1 MDVFDKVMTPADGVA
16 WITGAS
22 AGIGRAVALALAG
35 RGWTVHATA
44 RGEEALKALASE
56 AEGRIVPQ
64 PGDVTDPEA
73 MSRIVAG
80 ITAECPLVLTLL
92 NAGVYK
98 PMRMQNFRASD
109 ARLTFDV
116 NLTGVA
122 NCLEP
127 VLEHMVGR
135 GHGHIALT
143 ASVAGFRGLPD
154 AGPYA
159 ASKAGLI
166 ALAESLAMDAP
177 ETGVRISVVN
187 PGFVETEAT
196 AVNDFEMPFLMQPE
210 EAAEAIVAG
219 LFRPGFEITF
229 PKRFAAI
236 LRTVGKLPNRAY
248 FRAVRRATNWSEKDV
263 PEKTSR

>member
-1 MDVFDKVMTPADGVA
+1 MEVFDKVMTPDDGVA
-16 WITGAS
+16 WVTGAS
-22 AGIGRAVALALAG
+22 GGIGRATALKLAD

-44 RGEEALKALASE
+44 RGEDALAALASE
-56 AEGRIVPQ
+56 WPDRIVPQ
-64 PGDVTDPEA
+64 PGDVTDLDA
-73 MSRIVAG
+73 MHRIVAR
-80 ITAECPLVLTLL
+80 ITAERPLALALL

-98 PMRMQNFRASD
+98 PMRMQNFSARN

-135 GHGHIALT
+135 GTGHVALT

-166 ALAESLAMDAP
+166 AMAESLAMDAP
-177 ETGVRISVVN
+177 DTGVRISVIN

-196 AVNDFEMPFLMQPE
+196 SVNDFEMPFLMQPE
-210 EAAEAIVAG
+210 EAADQIVAG
-219 LFRPGFEITF
+219 LAKPGFEITF
-229 PKRFAAI
+229 PWKFAAI
-236 LRTVGKLPNRAY
+236 LRTTGKLPNRAY
-248 FRAVRRATNWSEKDV
+248 FRAIRKATNWSDKEV
-263 PEKTSR
+263 PPEEA